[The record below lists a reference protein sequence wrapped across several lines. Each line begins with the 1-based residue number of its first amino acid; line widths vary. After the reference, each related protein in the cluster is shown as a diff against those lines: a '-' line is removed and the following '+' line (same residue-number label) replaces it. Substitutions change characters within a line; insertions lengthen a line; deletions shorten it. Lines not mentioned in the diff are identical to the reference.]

1 MFEEHKTPLERQIM
15 RDKEREMKALNEK
28 KKKSPVSYAWLQH
41 DQKDTYFTV
50 VTQEKTIF
58 AVGQ

>member
-1 MFEEHKTPLERQIM
+1 MFEEHTTPLERQIM

-50 VTQEKTIF
+50 VT
-58 AVGQ
+58 

>member
-41 DQKDTYFTV
+41 VQKDTYFTV
-50 VTQEKTIF
+50 VT
-58 AVGQ
+58 